1 MMSRVRRSLLL
12 SAMGNNFGL
21 VLQIVVT
28 MVLARVLTPAEMGVF
43 GVAAVFA
50 ALAST
55 FRDFGVAEFL
65 IQERTVDDDCVR
77 AALTV
82 NIAVSWLMAVT
93 LLVGSWPAAEFYANA
108 GVGSVMR
115 VQAVAFIFVPFGA
128 VTMAWFRREMNFRPI
143 VVSTSVAEVVS
154 FAVAIWLALDGHSYM
169 SMAWASL
176 AGAATTVACSIYFRP
191 PAFPRWPGMKGI
203 RRVVDFGKFASG
215 IYIVGQLGKGA
226 PEMIIGRAQDMAAVG
241 MFGRANG
248 LVDVF
253 NRLVLSAVTP
263 ICLPFFASTLRA
275 GGELKGGLTRV
286 MAYLSVIGWTVF
298 GVIALTSYG
307 LVRILYGEQWL
318 GAVHLAQLL
327 CAVAALELLYFPS
340 REALLA
346 LGRAREGNHLQ
357 LWIQGLRV
365 AALLAVVPFG
375 LVGACIGLFVA
386 AVLGAVLAFVFLHR
400 ARQVDALQMLKAL
413 GSSALVAILA
423 LAPGIAIVWNLPM
436 TEDNFLGTTIV
447 CCLTVFAAWA
457 VCLFALKHPLA
468 GEIQRLLGLSVR
480 KDGGS
485 SSKQPR

>member
-1 MMSRVRRSLLL
+1 MMNRVQRSLLL
-12 SAMGNNFGL
+12 SAVGNKFGL

-28 MVLARVLTPAEMGVF
+28 MVLARLLTPAEMGVF

-55 FRDFGVAEFL
+55 FRDFGVAEYL
-65 IQERTVDDDCVR
+65 IQERDVGDDCIR

-82 NIAVSWLMAVT
+82 NIAVSWLMAVA
-93 LLVGSWPAAEFYANA
+93 LLVGSWPASEFYANA

-115 VQAVAFIFVPFGA
+115 VQAVAFVFVPFGA

-154 FAVAIWLALDGHSYM
+154 FAVAIWLAFDGHSYM

-176 AGAATTVACSIYFRP
+176 AGAVTTVACSVYFRP
-191 PAFPRWPGMKGI
+191 PAFPRWPGTKGI

-215 IYIVGQLGKGA
+215 IYVVGQLGKGA

-248 LVDVF
+248 LVEVF

-275 GGELKGGLTRV
+275 GGELKHGLVSV
-286 MAYLSVIGWTVF
+286 MAYLSVIGWTAF
-298 GVIALTSYG
+298 GMIALTSYG
-307 LVRILYGEQWL
+307 LVRLLYGEQWL
-318 GAVHLAQLL
+318 GAVPLAQLL

-346 LGRAREGNHLQ
+346 LGRAREGNRLQ

-365 AALLAVVPFG
+365 AALLAVVPYG
-375 LVGACIGLFVA
+375 LVGACIGLVVA
-386 AVLGAVLAFVFLHR
+386 AALGAVLAFVFLHR
-400 ARQVDALQMLKAL
+400 AGQVDVLRMLKAL

-423 LAPGIAIVWNLPM
+423 LAPGAAIVWAHPM
-436 TEDNFLGTTIV
+436 AEDSFLAITIA
-447 CCLTVFAAWA
+447 CCLTVFAAW
-457 VCLFALKHPLA
+457 VVSLFTLRHPLA
-468 GEIQRLLGLSVR
+468 GEMRRLLGIVVR
-480 KDGGS
+480 KFGGS
-485 SSKQPR
+485 SPR